1 VVSYESR
8 PVPGIDVFIE
18 ASKKRKMDAT
28 GKTPIKHVKV
38 PMKKR
43 DDSINI
49 VMPQAKSSSK

>member
-1 VVSYESR
+1 VSYECR
-8 PVPGIDVFIE
+8 PVPGIDAFIE
-18 ASKKRKMDAT
+18 ASKKRKMNAT

-49 VMPQAKSSSK
+49 VMPQAKSGSK